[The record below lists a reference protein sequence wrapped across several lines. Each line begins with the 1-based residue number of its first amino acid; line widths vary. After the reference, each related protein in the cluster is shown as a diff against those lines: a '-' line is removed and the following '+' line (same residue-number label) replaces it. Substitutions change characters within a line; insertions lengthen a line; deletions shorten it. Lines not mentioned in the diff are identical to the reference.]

1 VSKVQAIVRAPRT
14 VRLWRAA
21 RVVALA
27 ALAALLVTLW
37 VAPGAGL
44 AVVWGAA
51 IPFVATSLFV
61 TPVLWRGVCP
71 LATLNEVGNR
81 FGRPTYPGSSVQW
94 ALGVTGLVLFHL
106 LVPGR
111 LALFNHSG
119 TSVAGAALAIGV
131 LALLLGARF
140 SVRSAFCNALC
151 PILPIERLYGQAPLL
166 DLERGRCGACTVCT
180 PRGCLDLAGTKNVA
194 QLMGPGRRTD
204 AWLLTPFG
212 LFAAALPG
220 FIVGYFLSPNEPG
233 VGLTPWAW
241 TGAGSAASAVVVGS
255 AVRLTRASAA
265 RALPILAWASG
276 SAYFAFTGPAIGR
289 LWGWP
294 PGVGVGIAVVGVL
307 FVALWALRAIR
318 RAPAGTFLPDR

>member
-1 VSKVQAIVRAPRT
+1 MSKVQAIVRAPRT

-27 ALAALLVTLW
+27 ALVGLLAMLW
-37 VAPGAGL
+37 LAPAAGL

-51 IPFVATSLFV
+51 IPVVATSLFV

-81 FGRPTYPGSSVQW
+81 FGRPVYPGPEVQW
-94 ALGVTGLVLFHL
+94 WLGVAGLILFHV

-111 LALFNHSG
+111 LAIFNHSG
-119 TSVAGAALAIGV
+119 AWVAGAALGIGV

-180 PRGCLDLAGTKNVA
+180 PRGCLDLSGTKNVA

-212 LFAAALPG
+212 LFSAALPG
-220 FIVGYFLSPNEPG
+220 FIVGYFLAPNDP
-233 VGLTPWAW
+233 
-241 TGAGSAASAVVVGS
+241 GAGLAPWGWTLLGSATSAVAVGIL
-255 AVRLTRASAA
+255 VRLTRAAAA
-265 RALPILAWASG
+265 RALPIIAWASG
-276 SAYFAFTGPAIGR
+276 TAYFVFTGPAIAR

-294 PGVGVGIAVVGVL
+294 SGVGVGIAVGGVL
-307 FVALWALRAIR
+307 FVAAWAVRGIR
-318 RAPAGTFLPDR
+318 LAPRGTMLPDR